1 MKAKRRK
8 LDVVF
13 AVNGGAFLPGD
24 YSIDERINLLE
35 KINEKLTNL
44 NWITAQIAGEQ
55 NLNTIYNSIVNGFEQ
70 ITGIPKCGLFKLEDH
85 NYKTIIIKNKDIN
98 NVPVLCGAV
107 IKAFNAA
114 LKDRVLLV
122 KDMHAKGF
130 CLDGCH
136 NCIITDIQVCTLY
149 ESNGNPYGV
158 LCAYGKS
165 DIPDEDTLLMIMELY
180 AMQIG
185 LILENVTLNNKLVS
199 LSITDALTGLYNHR
213 YFYERIERELY
224 NIKGTKQN
232 LTLLMIDVDD
242 FKSYNDTFGHPEGD
256 IALNNIARLV
266 KAVAGDSGIC
276 CRYGGEEMAV
286 IMPRATVYD
295 GIDMGNKI
303 CRAIENC
310 NNFKR
315 KVTVSVGVAAV
326 ESFAVL
332 DDLVRAADNAL
343 YKAKAG
349 GKNRVVAGDYSRT

>member
-1 MKAKRRK
+1 MSGKH
-8 LDVVF
+8 
-13 AVNGGAFLPGD
+13 
-24 YSIDERINLLE
+24 SIDERINLLE

-55 NLNTIYNSIVNGFEQ
+55 NLDTIYNSIVNGFEQ

-85 NYKTIIIKNKDIN
+85 NYKTLIVKNKDIN
-98 NVPVLCGAV
+98 NVPVLCDSV
-107 IKAFNAA
+107 VRAFNTA

-122 KDMHAKGF
+122 KDMHTEGF
-130 CLDGCH
+130 CPEGCYD
-136 NCIITDIQVCTLY
+136 CVTTDLQVCTLY

-185 LILENVTLNNKLVS
+185 LTLENVILNSKLVS

-224 NIKGTKQN
+224 NIRGTIQK
-232 LTLLMIDVDD
+232 LTLLMLDVDD

-256 IALNNIARLV
+256 IVLKNISLLV
-266 KAVAGDSGIC
+266 KSVVGDKGVC

-286 IMPRATVYD
+286 IMPGAM
-295 GIDMGNKI
+295 IDEGVETGNKI

-310 NNFKR
+310 DNFKR
-315 KVTVSVGVAAV
+315 KVTVSIGVATV
-326 ESFAVL
+326 GSYAVL
-332 DDLVRAADNAL
+332 GDLVRSADNAL
-343 YKAKAG
+343 YKAKSE
-349 GKNRVVAGDYSRT
+349 GKNMVVAGVC